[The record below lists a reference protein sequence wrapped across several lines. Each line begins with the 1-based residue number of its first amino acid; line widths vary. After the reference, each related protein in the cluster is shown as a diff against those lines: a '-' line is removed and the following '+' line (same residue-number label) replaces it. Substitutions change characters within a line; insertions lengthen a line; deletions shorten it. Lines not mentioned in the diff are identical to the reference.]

1 MRKEKVIKRFL
12 IKKNQEILI
21 EKYLKLLVDYNAH
34 TNLVGKST
42 LFEPWNSHV
51 LDSLQILP
59 FIKNK
64 NNSILDMGTG
74 AGLPGIILNIVGC
87 KKVILVDSNGKKIKF
102 LKYINTKMGL
112 GITPL
117 WTRPTCR
124 TAACPST

>member
-1 MRKEKVIKRFL
+1 LRREDVIKRFL

-21 EKYLKLLVDYNAH
+21 EKYLELLADYNTH

-64 NNSILDMGTG
+64 NNSVLDMGTG
-74 AGLPGIILNIVGC
+74 AGLQ
-87 KKVILVDSNGKKIKF
+87 
-102 LKYINTKMGL
+102 
-112 GITPL
+112 
-117 WTRPTCR
+117 
-124 TAACPST
+124 A